1 MKTEHKD
8 VIETHVNSR
17 VEHVK
22 AKRRKMKNRR
32 LGLKAQ
38 LMVQALAVILITGL
52 GISIFLVSSAQKK
65 LIEIGTNEALALA
78 TASETTIDGNKL
90 EKIGNGDEDNT
101 EYSAIVKNL
110 NKVKEGSDI
119 AFMYTLKDEGDKVTY
134 VVDTDPDKE
143 TRTHIGDENKDLTKE
158 GRDEL
163 AAGKSYSSGKIYT
176 TEWGTFL
183 TAYVPVEN
191 KSGDVVGILAA
202 DFDATVVAN
211 AVKELRIKAGIIL
224 GIVVVVGIIV
234 SYLVTQRMVRNI
246 KKVGDKLYDIVNS
259 DGDLTQEVV
268 IHSGDEIEI
277 IGHYVNELLAYIR
290 KVVSNIADSS
300 NHLAESVKE
309 SLINVESTSTGI
321 NQVFNEMEQMSA
333 SMEETSASLTQIDDI
348 MEQMSKT
355 MQDLFQNSKG
365 GEELSDR
372 IQKEAFVV
380 KEKAIADK
388 EEVKEKSAQMALSLN
403 QKIERSREVKEIA
416 KLTDEILNIASQ
428 TNLLALNASI
438 EAARAGEAGRG
449 FVVVAEEI
457 TKLAAGSA
465 HTAEQIRS
473 ISDMVIR
480 AVEELSSE
488 SEHMLGFLE
497 NETIAGY
504 EKLVQVGDEY
514 ESNTR
519 TIFKMLTDFSTKFE
533 QVEESMQEVNHS
545 MSAVSIAVEESTK
558 AIVSVTE
565 TSESLSTNTT
575 QVQEEAN
582 ENMAIASILESEAN
596 KFKFK

>member
-1 MKTEHKD
+1 METESK
-8 VIETHVNSR
+8 
-17 VEHVK
+17 VK
-22 AKRRKMKNRR
+22 GQKRKMKNRR

-38 LMVQALAVILITGL
+38 LMIQAMAVILITGIA
-52 GISIFLVSSAQKK
+52 ISIFLVSTAQKK
-65 LIEIGTNEALALA
+65 LVEIGTNEALALA

-90 EKIGNGDEDNT
+90 EEIGPGDEDGKN
-101 EYSAIVKNL
+101 YSAIVKNL
-110 NKVKEGSDI
+110 NEVKKGSDI
-119 AFMYTLKDEGDKVTY
+119 VFLYTLKDEGNQVTY
-134 VVDTDPDKE
+134 VIDTDPDPE
-143 TRTHIGDENKDLTKE
+143 TRTSIGDVNADLTKE
-158 GRDEL
+158 ARQQL
-163 AAGKSYSSGKIYT
+163 AAGKSYSTGEIYD
-176 TEWGTFL
+176 TEWGKFL

-191 KSGDVVGILAA
+191 KSGEIVGILAA
-202 DFDATVVAN
+202 DFDATVVAD
-211 AVKELRIKAGIIL
+211 AVKELRIKAGVIL
-224 GIVVVVGIIV
+224 GIVVLVGIV
-234 SYLVTQRMVRNI
+234 LSYLVTQRIVRNI

-277 IGHYVNELLAYIR
+277 IGNYVNELLKYIR
-290 KVVSNIADSS
+290 QVVSNIADSS

-309 SLINVESTSTGI
+309 SLVNVESTSTGI

-355 MQDLFQNSKG
+355 MQDLFQKSQN
-365 GEELSDR
+365 GEALSER
-372 IQKEAFVV
+372 IQNEALVV
-380 KEKAIADK
+380 KDKAIVDK
-388 EEVKEKSAQMALSLN
+388 EEVKAKTEQMAVSLN

-416 KLTDEILNIASQ
+416 KLTDEILSIASQ

-457 TKLAAGSA
+457 TKLAASSA
-465 HTAEQIRS
+465 KTAEQIRS
-473 ISDMVIR
+473 ISDMVIH

-488 SEHMLGFLE
+488 SEGMLGFVE
-497 NETIAGY
+497 QETIARY

-519 TIFKMLTDFSTKFE
+519 TIYEMLTDFSNKFKL
-533 QVEESMQEVNHS
+533 VEESMQEVNLS

-565 TSESLSTNTT
+565 TSESLSVNTD
-575 QVQEEAN
+575 QVQSEAN
-582 ENMAIASILESEAN
+582 ENMTIASVLEQEAN

>member
-1 MKTEHKD
+1 MQTESKVKGHK
-8 VIETHVNSR
+8 S
-17 VEHVK
+17 
-22 AKRRKMKNRR
+22 KMKNRR

-38 LMVQALAVILITGL
+38 LMIQALAVILITGFT
-52 GISIFLVSSAQKK
+52 ISVFLVSTAQDK
-65 LIEIGTNEALALA
+65 LMETGTNEALALA

-90 EKIGNGDEDNT
+90 EEIGPGDEDNKN
-101 EYSAIVKNL
+101 YSAIVTNL
-110 NKVKEGSDI
+110 NKVKKGSDI
-119 AFMYTLKDEGDKVTY
+119 VFLYTLKDEGDQVTY
-134 VVDTDPDKE
+134 VIDTDSDPE
-143 TRTHIGDENKDLTKE
+143 TRTSIGDVNEDLTKE
-158 GRDEL
+158 ARQQL
-163 AAGKSYSSGKIYT
+163 AAGKSYSTGEIYD
-176 TEWGTFL
+176 TEWGKFL

-191 KSGDVVGILAA
+191 KSGEIVGILAA
-202 DFDATVVAN
+202 DFDATVIAD

-224 GIVVVVGIIV
+224 GIVVLVGVIL
-234 SYLVTQRMVRNI
+234 SYLVTERIVRNI

-268 IHSGDEIEI
+268 IHTGDEIEI
-277 IGHYVNELLAYIR
+277 IGNYVNELLNYIR
-290 KVVSNIADSS
+290 QVVSNIADSS
-300 NHLAESVKE
+300 NHLAESVKG
-309 SLINVESTSTGI
+309 SLVNVESTSTGI

-348 MEQMSKT
+348 MEQMTKT
-355 MQDLFQNSKG
+355 MQDLFQNSKN
-365 GEELSDR
+365 GEILSER
-372 IQKEAFVV
+372 IQKEALIV
-380 KEKAIADK
+380 KDKAIADK
-388 EEVKEKSAQMALSLN
+388 EEVKTKTEQMAVSLN

-465 HTAEQIRS
+465 KTAEQIRK
-473 ISDMVIR
+473 ISDLVIH

-488 SEHMLGFLE
+488 SEGMLGFVE
-497 NETIAGY
+497 QETIAGY
-504 EKLVQVGDEY
+504 EKLVLVGDEY

-519 TIFKMLTDFSTKFE
+519 TIYEMLTDFSNKFR
-533 QVEESMQEVNHS
+533 QVEESMQEVNLS

-565 TSESLSTNTT
+565 TSESLSVNTD
-575 QVQEEAN
+575 QVQTEAN
-582 ENMAIASILESEAN
+582 ENMTIASVLEKEAN

>member
-1 MKTEHKD
+1 METESK
-8 VIETHVNSR
+8 
-17 VEHVK
+17 VK
-22 AKRRKMKNRR
+22 GQKRKMKNRR

-38 LMVQALAVILITGL
+38 LMIQAMAVFLITGIT
-52 GISIFLVSSAQKK
+52 ISVFMVSTAQKK
-65 LIEIGTNEALALA
+65 LMEIGTNEALALA

-90 EKIGNGDEDNT
+90 EEIGPGDEDNKN
-101 EYSAIVKNL
+101 YSTIVKNL
-110 NKVKEGSDI
+110 NEVKKGSDI
-119 AFMYTLKDEGDKVTY
+119 VFLYTLKDEGDQVTY
-134 VVDTDPDKE
+134 VIDTAPDPK
-143 TRTHIGDENKDLTKE
+143 TRTSIGDVNEDLTKE
-158 GRDEL
+158 ARQQL
-163 AAGKSYSSGKIYT
+163 AAGNSYSTGEIYN
-176 TEWGTFL
+176 TEWGKFL
-183 TAYVPVEN
+183 TAYVPVAN
-191 KSGDVVGILAA
+191 KSGEIVGILAA
-202 DFDATVVAN
+202 DFDATVVAD

-224 GIVVVVGIIV
+224 GIVVLVGIV
-234 SYLVTQRMVRNI
+234 LSYLVTQRMVRNI

-259 DGDLTQEVV
+259 DGDLTQEVI

-277 IGHYVNELLAYIR
+277 IGNYVNELLKYIR
-290 KVVSNIADSS
+290 QVVSNIADSS

-309 SLINVESTSTGI
+309 SLVNVESTSTGI

-355 MQDLFQNSKG
+355 MQDLFHNSQNGEALSK
-365 GEELSDR
+365 R
-372 IQKEAFVV
+372 IQKEALVV

-388 EEVKEKSAQMALSLN
+388 EEVKTKTEQMAISLN
-403 QKIERSREVKEIA
+403 QKIEQSREVKEIA
-416 KLTDEILNIASQ
+416 KLTDEILSIASQ

-465 HTAEQIRS
+465 KTAEQIRS
-473 ISDMVIR
+473 ISDMVIH

-488 SEHMLGFLE
+488 SEGMLDFVE
-497 NETIAGY
+497 HETISGY
-504 EKLVQVGDEY
+504 EKLVLVGDEY

-519 TIFKMLTDFSTKFE
+519 TIYEMLTDFSNKFR
-533 QVEESMQEVNHS
+533 QVEESMQEVNLS

-565 TSESLSTNTT
+565 TSESLSVNTN
-575 QVQEEAN
+575 QVQSEAN
-582 ENMAIASILESEAN
+582 ENMTIASVLEQEAN

>member
-1 MKTEHKD
+1 METESK
-8 VIETHVNSR
+8 
-17 VEHVK
+17 VK
-22 AKRRKMKNRR
+22 GQKRKMKNRR

-38 LMVQALAVILITGL
+38 LMIQAMAVILITGIA
-52 GISIFLVSSAQKK
+52 ISIFLVSTAQKK
-65 LIEIGTNEALALA
+65 LVEIGTNEALALA

-90 EKIGNGDEDNT
+90 EEIGPGDEDGKN
-101 EYSAIVKNL
+101 YSAIVKNL
-110 NKVKEGSDI
+110 NEVKKGSDI
-119 AFMYTLKDEGDKVTY
+119 VFLYTLKDEGNQVTY
-134 VVDTDPDKE
+134 VIDTDPDPE
-143 TRTHIGDENKDLTKE
+143 TRTSIGDVNEDLTKE
-158 GRDEL
+158 ARQQL
-163 AAGKSYSSGKIYT
+163 AAGKSYSTGEIYD
-176 TEWGTFL
+176 TEWGKFL

-191 KSGDVVGILAA
+191 KSGEIVGILAA
-202 DFDATVVAN
+202 DFDATVVAD
-211 AVKELRIKAGIIL
+211 AVKELRIKAGVIL
-224 GIVVVVGIIV
+224 GIVVLVGIV
-234 SYLVTQRMVRNI
+234 LSYLVTQRIVRNI

-277 IGHYVNELLAYIR
+277 IGNYVNELLKYIR
-290 KVVSNIADSS
+290 QVVSNIADSS

-309 SLINVESTSTGI
+309 SLVNVESTSTGI

-355 MQDLFQNSKG
+355 MQDLFQKSQN
-365 GEELSDR
+365 GEALSER
-372 IQKEAFVV
+372 IQNEALVV
-380 KEKAIADK
+380 KDKAIVDK
-388 EEVKEKSAQMALSLN
+388 EEVKAKTEQMAVSLN

-416 KLTDEILNIASQ
+416 KLTDEILSIASQ

-457 TKLAAGSA
+457 TKLAASSA
-465 HTAEQIRS
+465 KTAEQIRS
-473 ISDMVIR
+473 ISDMVIH

-488 SEHMLGFLE
+488 SEGMLGFVE
-497 NETIAGY
+497 QETIAGY

-519 TIFKMLTDFSTKFE
+519 TIYEMLTDFSNKFKL
-533 QVEESMQEVNHS
+533 VEESMQEVNLS

-565 TSESLSTNTT
+565 TSESLSVNTD
-575 QVQEEAN
+575 QVQSEAN
-582 ENMAIASILESEAN
+582 ENMTIASVLEQEAN

>member
-1 MKTEHKD
+1 METESKGTR
-8 VIETHVNSR
+8 ETHVNSR
-17 VEHVK
+17 KDHVK
-22 AKRRKMKNRR
+22 NHMRKMKNRR

-38 LMVQALAVILITGL
+38 LMIQSLVVILITGI
-52 GISIFLVSSAQKK
+52 GISVFLVSTAQKK
-65 LIEIGTNEALALA
+65 LMEIGTNEALAMA

-90 EKIGNGDEDNT
+90 EKIGPGDEDNDN
-101 EYSAIVKNL
+101 YSTIVKNL
-110 NKVKEGSDI
+110 NKVKKGSDI
-119 AFMYTLKDEGDKVTY
+119 VFMYTLKDEGDKVTY

-143 TRTHIGDENKDLTKE
+143 TRTAIGDENKDMTKE
-158 GRDEL
+158 ARQQL
-163 AAGKSYSSGKIYT
+163 AEGKPYSTGEIYD

-202 DFDATVVAN
+202 DFDAKVVVN
-211 AVKELRIKAGIIL
+211 AVKELRIKTGIIL
-224 GIVVVVGIIV
+224 GAVVIAGILI

-268 IHSGDEIEI
+268 IHSGDEFEI
-277 IGHYVNELLAYIR
+277 IGNYVNELLRYIR
-290 KVVSNIADSS
+290 QVVSNIADSS
-300 NHLAESVKE
+300 NHLAESVRE
-309 SLINVESTSTGI
+309 SLVNVESTSSGI

-333 SMEETSASLTQIDDI
+333 SMEETSASLTQIDNI
-348 MEQMSKT
+348 MEQMSGT
-355 MQDLFQNSKG
+355 MKDLFQNSKG
-365 GEELSDR
+365 GEELSNR
-372 IQKEAFVV
+372 IQKEAYVV
-380 KEKAIADK
+380 KENAITDK
-388 EEVKEKSAQMALSLN
+388 EEVKAKTEQMAVSLN

-457 TKLAAGSA
+457 TKLASGSA
-465 HTAEQIRS
+465 QTAEQIRK

-480 AVEELSSE
+480 SVEELSSE
-488 SEHMLGFLE
+488 SENMLGFVE

-504 EKLVQVGDEY
+504 EKLVQIGGEY

-519 TIFKMLTDFSTKFE
+519 VIYEMLTDFSKKFQE
-533 QVEESMQEVNHS
+533 VEENMQEVNHS

-565 TSESLSTNTT
+565 TSENLSVNTD
-575 QVQEEAN
+575 QVQVEAN
-582 ENMAIASILESEAN
+582 ENMNVALALEAEAN

>member
-1 MKTEHKD
+1 METEGKD
-8 VIETHVNSR
+8 TRETHVNSR
-17 VEHVK
+17 GEHVK
-22 AKRRKMKNRR
+22 KRMRKMKNRR

-38 LMVQALAVILITGL
+38 LMIQALAVILITGI
-52 GISIFLVSSAQKK
+52 GISFFLVSTAQKK
-65 LIEIGTNEALALA
+65 LMEIGTNEALAMA

-90 EKIGNGDEDNT
+90 EKIGPGDEDNDN
-101 EYSAIVKNL
+101 YSAIVKNL
-110 NKVKEGSDI
+110 NKVKKNSDI
-119 AFMYTLKDEGDKVTY
+119 VFMYTLKDEGDKVTY

-143 TRTHIGDENKDLTKE
+143 TRTAIGDENKDLTKE
-158 GRDEL
+158 AREQL
-163 AAGKSYSSGKIYT
+163 AAGKSYSTGEIYD

-191 KSGDVVGILAA
+191 KSGEVVGILGA
-202 DFDATVVAN
+202 DFDAKVVVN
-211 AVKELRIKAGIIL
+211 AVRELRIKTGIIL
-224 GIVVVVGIIV
+224 GVVVFAGIII

-259 DGDLTQEVV
+259 DGDLTQEVI

-277 IGHYVNELLAYIR
+277 IGNYVNELLNYIR
-290 KVVSNIADSS
+290 QVVSNIADSS

-309 SLINVESTSTGI
+309 SLVNVESTSTGI

-333 SMEETSASLTQIDDI
+333 SMEETSASLTQIDEI

-355 MQDLFQNSKG
+355 MQDLFHNSQN
-365 GEELSDR
+365 GEALSER
-372 IQKEAFVV
+372 IQKEALVV
-380 KEKAIADK
+380 KEKAISDK
-388 EEVKEKSAQMALSLN
+388 EEVKAKTEQMAVSLN
-403 QKIERSREVKEIA
+403 HKIEQSRQVKEIA
-416 KLTDEILNIASQ
+416 KLTDEILSIASQ

-465 HTAEQIRS
+465 KTAEQIRS
-473 ISDMVIR
+473 ISDMVIH
-480 AVEELSSE
+480 AVEDLSSE
-488 SEHMLGFLE
+488 AEGMLGFVE
-497 NETIAGY
+497 QETITGY
-504 EKLVQVGDEY
+504 EKLVLVGDEY

-519 TIFKMLTDFSTKFE
+519 TIYEMLTDFSNKFR
-533 QVEESMQEVNHS
+533 QVEESMQEVNLS
-545 MSAVSIAVEESTK
+545 MGAVSIAVEESTK

-565 TSESLSTNTT
+565 TSESLSSNTN
-575 QVQEEAN
+575 QVQTEAN
-582 ENMAIASILESEAN
+582 ENMTIASVLEKEAN